1 MNRCKK
7 EGSPLQTTDFVFI
20 LSRIS
25 APMRYLLIVIISFFF
40 FAGCKK
46 DTPPRAVTPNTE
58 LLTAKPWLYNEY
70 YSGYGTP
77 SQKRLYKRNNP
88 GNSVDFSEYQYIFYK
103 DGSFV
108 VKIGRESLNGSWK
121 FINNE
126 TGIEISSASGSPTV
140 LSLHALNNNSFDWV
154 MDEYFAK
161 MTPQ

>member
-1 MNRCKK
+1 
-7 EGSPLQTTDFVFI
+7 
-20 LSRIS
+20 
-25 APMRYLLIVIISFFF
+25 MRYLLLAVLLLLFTT
-40 FAGCKK
+40 GCKK
-46 DTPPRAVTPNTE
+46 DSPAPAVSPNTE
-58 LLTAKPWLYNEY
+58 LLTAKLWLYNEY

-88 GNSVDFSEYQYIFYK
+88 GNAVDFSEYRYIFYT

-108 VKIGRESLNGSWK
+108 VKIGSESLKGTWK

-126 TGIEISSASGSPTV
+126 TGIEISSTSGSPTV
-140 LSLHALNNNSFDWV
+140 LSLLTLNSQSFDWT